1 MLKLFG
7 CYDFVSFSLEMQ
19 KEMQVASSIQKN
31 SASAG
36 ISLQT
41 PVNSNVYL
49 VLEAC
54 LFKLLGSV
62 RNTRRVKATCKIAEC
77 CTLQQAKVQVCTAMI
92 SS

>member
-1 MLKLFG
+1 
-7 CYDFVSFSLEMQ
+7 
-19 KEMQVASSIQKN
+19 MQVASSIQKN

-62 RNTRRVKATCKIAEC
+62 RNTRVQATRKIAEC